1 MCSPGADPV
10 LDSAATAAVAALCVA
25 VQAARVAGRWDVVAA
40 LDAALAATRSAF
52 GCAQSAPTSRRSRRS
67 GHRRRKKINE
77 TVASTSS
84 DATTMSEPSTMSAT
98 PMRARSPVYSGAPLS
113 AQDDGMARLAAERCA
128 VPAAESEE
136 LKPVSAKDFKCGHG
150 HHDATAEPPNSQFVI
165 PQSILSLKDQHIR
178 SLKDQIATLTSES
191 ESCKDAVT
199 SVVKKELSIVSIS
212 DWCPR
217 TMIPFLHQ
225 HIVTQEEIEEMNMNV
240 VDAKGIRRQV
250 ELVHSA
256 PWQTDISD
264 MEYPLKL
271 TLVLKKVTPPIDAG
285 SLPIQR
291 RELRP
296 T

>member
-1 MCSPGADPV
+1 MEDFKG
-10 LDSAATAAVAALCVA
+10 L
-25 VQAARVAGRWDVVAA
+25 
-40 LDAALAATRSAF
+40 
-52 GCAQSAPTSRRSRRS
+52 RRSRTLLTGSREVQGGLRNS
-67 GHRRRKKINE
+67 GVSPWFLIRMISYRKGGE
-77 TVASTSS
+77 
-84 DATTMSEPSTMSAT
+84 
-98 PMRARSPVYSGAPLS
+98 
-113 AQDDGMARLAAERCA
+113 
-128 VPAAESEE
+128 
-136 LKPVSAKDFKCGHG
+136 
-150 HHDATAEPPNSQFVI
+150 
-165 PQSILSLKDQHIR
+165 SILSLKDQHIR

-285 SLPIQR
+285 SLPIHW